1 MMSQTFL
8 FYFFSALSVFSAL
21 GVILHPKPTRAL
33 LFLIITMVG
42 LSGLFTLL
50 GAYFVAMAQIV
61 VYAGAVLVVFLFVIM
76 LQGVNAQ
83 EIPLHQRFRG
93 IYLLPAG
100 ALAASFAAFF
110 ALVLGKEKLTAFHIP
125 LGTVENFGRELFRNY
140 LLPFEWASLLILLG
154 VFAAVALAKK
164 DDL

>member
-1 MMSQTFL
+1 MTKTFL
-8 FYFFSALSVFSAL
+8 FYFFSVLCVASSL

-33 LFLIITMVG
+33 LLLILTMLG

-50 GAYFVAMAQIV
+50 GAYFLAMAQIV

-76 LQGVNAQ
+76 LQGVNAT

-93 IYLLPAG
+93 IYLIPAGTLTASLAAFLAILISKQQLPA
-100 ALAASFAAFF
+100 LR
-110 ALVLGKEKLTAFHIP
+110 IP
-125 LGTVENFGRELFRNY
+125 MGTVENFGKALFQEY

-164 DDL
+164 DDA

>member
-1 MMSQTFL
+1 MTQTFL
-8 FYFFSALSVFSAL
+8 FYFFSAVCVLSSL

-33 LFLIITMVG
+33 LLLILTMLG

-50 GAYFVAMAQIV
+50 GAYFLAMAQIV

-76 LQGVNAQ
+76 LQGVNAT
-83 EIPLHQRFRG
+83 ELPLHQRFRG
-93 IYLLPAG
+93 IYLIPAG
-100 ALAASFAAFF
+100 ALAASLAAFF
-110 ALVLGKEKLTAFHIP
+110 ALFISKMQLPALQIP
-125 LGTVENFGRELFRNY
+125 LGTVENFGRKLFQSY

-164 DDL
+164 DPS